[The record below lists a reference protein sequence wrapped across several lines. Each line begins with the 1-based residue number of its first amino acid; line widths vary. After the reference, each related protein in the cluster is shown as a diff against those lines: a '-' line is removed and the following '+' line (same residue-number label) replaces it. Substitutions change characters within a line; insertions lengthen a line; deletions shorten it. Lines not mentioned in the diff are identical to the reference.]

1 MTSMRLRAGLLGLL
15 ALLLLGT
22 ARAEPLIWMIEDEDS
37 RLYLAGSLHL
47 LPESAYPLHPAYERV
62 YDDVSRLVLEADLTQ
77 LESPTNQTLLLASA
91 QADTDATLR
100 ERIGDAMYDD
110 VRRHAKRL
118 GLPLFS
124 LDTLKPWFVGLMLEL
139 AAYQQAGFR
148 PEHGLDQP
156 VSRRAIADQKPSRG
170 LETPD
175 EHMRLLTGLGDGEIG
190 STSTLA
196 ATLSQFETY
205 DDLPQSIYQAWRSGD
220 LDAMGQLVDT
230 MADEHPS
237 AFDRLLAD
245 RNLRWMNDLVGL
257 LAGTDNV
264 LVIVGA
270 AHLPGQTGLLQLLES
285 EGLTLVRVTR

>member
-1 MTSMRLRAGLLGLL
+1 MRPAMHWARRVGLA

-22 ARAEPLIWMIEDEDS
+22 AQAEPLIWMAEDEDS

-47 LPESAYPLHPAYERV
+47 LPESAYPLNPAYERV
-62 YDDVSRLVLEADLTQ
+62 YRDISRLVLEADLTQ

-91 QADTDATLR
+91 QAETDATLR
-100 ERIGDAMYDD
+100 ERIGDDLYED

-124 LDTLKPWFVGLMLEL
+124 LDSLKPWFVGLMLEL

-148 PEHGLDQP
+148 PEHGLDQHF
-156 VSRRAIADQKPSRG
+156 SRRAIADQKPIRG

-175 EHMRLLTGLGDGEIG
+175 EHMRLLVGLGDGDIG

-205 DDLPQSIYQAWRSGD
+205 DDLPETIYQAWRDGD
-220 LDAMGQLVDT
+220 LAALGELVDT
-230 MADEHPS
+230 MAEEHPE

-245 RNLRWMNDLVGL
+245 RNLRWLNDLVGL
-257 LAGTDNV
+257 LAGPDNV

-270 AHLPGQTGLLQLLES
+270 AHLPGQTGLLQLLAS
-285 EGLTLVRVTR
+285 EGMTLTRVTH

>member
-1 MTSMRLRAGLLGLL
+1 MIRQRMWSGLFGLT
-15 ALLLLGT
+15 ALLLASL
-22 ARAEPLIWMIEDEDS
+22 AHADPLIWMAEDDDS

-47 LPESAYPLHPAYERV
+47 LPESAYPLDPIYERV
-62 YDDVSRLVLEADLTQ
+62 YGDISRLVLEADLTQ

-124 LDTLKPWFVGLMLEL
+124 LDSLKPWFVGLMLEL
-139 AAYQQAGFR
+139 TAYQQAGFR
-148 PEHGLDQP
+148 PEHGLDQHF
-156 VSRRAIADQKPSRG
+156 SRRAIGDQKPIRG

-175 EHMRLLTGLGDGEIG
+175 EHMRLLVGLGDGEIG

-196 ATLSQFETY
+196 ATLSQFDRY
-205 DDLPQSIYQAWRSGD
+205 DNLPESIFTAWRNGD
-220 LDAMGQLVDT
+220 LEAMTELVDT
-230 MADEHPS
+230 MADDYPQ

-245 RNLRWMNDLVGL
+245 RNLRWINDLVGL
-257 LAGTDNV
+257 LAGPDNV

-270 AHLPGQTGLLQLLES
+270 AHLPGHTGLLALLES
-285 EGLTLVRVTR
+285 EGMTLTRVSR